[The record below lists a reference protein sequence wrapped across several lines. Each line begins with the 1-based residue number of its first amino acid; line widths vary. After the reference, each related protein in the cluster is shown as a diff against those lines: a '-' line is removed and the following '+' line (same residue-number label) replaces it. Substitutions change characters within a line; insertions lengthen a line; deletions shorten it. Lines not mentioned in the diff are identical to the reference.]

1 MQLWNSENQYIVEK
15 YYETYLFSIKYIL
28 GYSIEALKL
37 ADEFK
42 DDQGVCKQASDD
54 LKSMNLNPTLTQD
67 IYRTYTIAMEEMGKI
82 RKGFYCIL
90 CDART

>member
-1 MQLWNSENQYIVEK
+1 M
-15 YYETYLFSIKYIL
+15 
-28 GYSIEALKL
+28 EALKL

-42 DDQGVCKQASDD
+42 EAKGVCKNAADD
-54 LKSMNLNPTLTQD
+54 LKKMNLNPTLTQD
-67 IYRTYTIAMEEMGKI
+67 IYRTYTAALDEMGKI